1 MNAEQQK
8 HDLVVTRVFDAPLD
22 ALWTA
27 WTDSDTLKQWW
38 GPDGFTCPLAEMD
51 VRVGGTSLVG
61 MSSPDF
67 GTHYSLWAY
76 QAIDPQSRIE
86 FIHNLADKDGNKIDP
101 VAVGM
106 PSDFPTDQR
115 QVIAFKAPGDNK
127 TELTVTEY
135 GWTAGQMMEM
145 SKMGMN
151 QCLDKLEKLLAAD
164 H

>member
-8 HDLVVTRVFDAPLD
+8 QDLVVTRVFDAPVD
-22 ALWTA
+22 ALWKA

-38 GPDGFTCPLAEMD
+38 GPNGFTCPLAEMD
-51 VRVGGTSLVG
+51 VQVGGKSLVG

-67 GTHYSLWAY
+67 GTHYSLWDY
-76 QAIDPQSRIE
+76 QAIDPQARID
-86 FIHNLADKDGNKIDP
+86 FIHNLADQDGNKIDP

-106 PSDFPTDQR
+106 PADFPTDQL
-115 QVIAFKAPGDNK
+115 QVIAFKSLGDNK

-135 GWTAGQMMEM
+135 GWTVGQMMEM
-145 SKMGMN
+145 SRMGMN
-151 QCLDKLEKLLAAD
+151 QCLDKLERLLAAD

>member
-1 MNAEQQK
+1 MSTEAEK
-8 HDLVVTRVFDAPLD
+8 HDLVVTRVFDAPV
-22 ALWTA
+22 AQLWKA

-38 GPDGFTCPLAEMD
+38 GPQGFTCPVAEMD
-51 VRVGGTSLVG
+51 LREGGTSLVG

-76 QAIDPQSRIE
+76 QAIAPSSCIE
-86 FIHNLADKDGNKIDP
+86 FIHNLADKDGNKLDP

-106 PSDFPTDQR
+106 PADFPTDQR
-115 QVIAFKAPGDNK
+115 QVIEFKSAGEGK

-135 GWTAGQMMEM
+135 GWTVGQMMEM

-151 QCLDKLEKLLAAD
+151 QCLDKLEAVLKSGI
-164 H
+164 